1 MQSQT
6 GDRIMT
12 RQQTPLP
19 EPIAQFQQQ
28 LNQWR
33 STNRPRTRLPE
44 PFWNAAVE
52 LARQYGIYRTAH
64 PLRLDYAD
72 LKQRLLGSP
81 KRAPKRARKTTKAAF
96 VELLPSNIAQPE
108 EWSIEFESSGGHK
121 MRVQWKAT
129 APLDWALLL
138 RAWREVTG

>member
-1 MQSQT
+1 
-6 GDRIMT
+6 MT
-12 RQQTPLP
+12 RQQNVIP
-19 EPIAQFQQQ
+19 EPIAQLQQQ

-72 LKQRLLGSP
+72 LKQRLLGSKSQP
-81 KRAPKRARKTTKAAF
+81 PKRARETTKPAF
-96 VELLPSNIAQPE
+96 VELLALNAAQPDE
-108 EWSIEFESSGGHK
+108 YVIEFEASRGNK
-121 MRVQWKAT
+121 MRVHWKT
-129 APLDWALLL
+129 TMPLDWALLV
-138 RAWREVTG
+138 RAWREVGG